1 VDFFILF
8 FHLQLSFYD
17 RGTVYAKMVAEATQ
31 ISVDINSWHEQVCR
45 SHNLPDPTPFISTLL
60 PSTG

>member
-1 VDFFILF
+1 
-8 FHLQLSFYD
+8 LSFYD